1 MSDLSNHR
9 IWRIRTM
16 SGDVFWT
23 VDLTKE
29 QLELI
34 SQADGFVQLLVYRSL
49 DDIGDESL
57 MTTLYVRRIESL
69 FRVLPQYL
77 KKDGDN

>member
-1 MSDLSNHR
+1 MSDLSSHR
-9 IWRIRTM
+9 IWRIRMM

-29 QLELI
+29 QLDTI
-34 SQADGFVQLLVYRSL
+34 AQSDGFVQLLVYRSL
-49 DDIGDESL
+49 DDLGDESL
-57 MTTLYVRRIESL
+57 VTTLYVRQIESL

-77 KKDGDN
+77 KKAGDN

>member
-1 MSDLSNHR
+1 MSDLSSHR

-34 SQADGFVQLLVYRSL
+34 SQADGFVQLSVYRSL
-49 DDIGDESL
+49 SDLSDGSL
-57 MTTLYVRRIESL
+57 VTTLYVRQIESL

-77 KKDGDN
+77 KKAGDD

>member
-1 MSDLSNHR
+1 
-9 IWRIRTM
+9 M

-29 QLELI
+29 QLDTI
-34 SQADGFVQLLVYRSL
+34 SHADGFVQLLVYRSL
-49 DDIGDESL
+49 DDLGDESL
-57 MTTLYVRRIESL
+57 MTTVYVRQIESL

-77 KKDGDN
+77 KKVGDN

>member
-34 SQADGFVQLLVYRSL
+34 SQADGFVQLSVYRSL
-49 DDIGDESL
+49 DDLSDGSL
-57 MTTLYVRRIESL
+57 VTTLYVRQIESL

-77 KKDGDN
+77 KKAGDY

>member
-1 MSDLSNHR
+1 
-9 IWRIRTM
+9 M

-34 SQADGFVQLLVYRSL
+34 SQADGFVQLSGYRSL
-49 DDIGDESL
+49 DDIVDGSL
-57 MTTLYVRRIESL
+57 MTTLYVRQIESL

-77 KKDGDN
+77 KKVGDD

>member
-1 MSDLSNHR
+1 MSDLSSHR

-29 QLELI
+29 QLDTI
-34 SQADGFVQLLVYRSL
+34 AQADVFVQLLVYRSL
-49 DDIGDESL
+49 DDLGDQSL
-57 MTTLYVRRIESL
+57 MTTLYVRQIESL
-69 FRVLPQYL
+69 FRILPQYL
-77 KKDGDN
+77 KKVGDD